1 MRLRRILLA
10 TLLPATLVGPALV
23 LAGPA
28 GAGGGT
34 CHSTSVTTGKG
45 QAVEMRNNCFSP
57 TVLHAPLGEA
67 VTFVNRD
74 AAPHTVTG
82 AGEWGTGQKE
92 VFRGQSFRLRFRE
105 PGLYLYACMIH
116 PGMIGAVYVGSGRGI
131 DVANSDSV
139 TPPDDMAADG
149 SSSETPGT
157 EELETEAASAS
168 EDAPGAPTGVVALL
182 GVAAVGAGFGI
193 GRLRRRA
200 PRGKSA

>member
-1 MRLRRILLA
+1 MRIRRILLA
-10 TLLPATLVGPALV
+10 TLLPVTLLGPALV

-34 CHSTSVTTGKG
+34 CHSTSMTSGKG

-82 AGEWGTGQKE
+82 AGEWGTGHKE
-92 VFRGQSFRLRFRE
+92 VFRGQSFHLRFQE
-105 PGLYLYACMIH
+105 PGLYLYACLIH
-116 PGMIGAVYVGSGRGI
+116 PGMIGAVYVGAGRGI

-139 TPPDDMAADG
+139 TPPDDSAV
-149 SSSETPGT
+149 SNETSA
-157 EELETEAASAS
+157 EAAPAQGIETDAAS
-168 EDAPGAPTGVVALL
+168 ITADVSGTTMMALVA
-182 GVAAVGAGFGI
+182 VAAVGAGYGL

-200 PRGKSA
+200 SRGGAS